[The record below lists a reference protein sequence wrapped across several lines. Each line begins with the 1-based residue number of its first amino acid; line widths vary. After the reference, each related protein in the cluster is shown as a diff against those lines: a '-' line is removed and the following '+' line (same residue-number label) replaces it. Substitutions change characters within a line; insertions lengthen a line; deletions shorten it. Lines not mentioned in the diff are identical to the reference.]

1 MKAIDYLEQIDAY
14 ESKIENK
21 ISEIQRLEALA
32 TNISPHL
39 SDAKVS
45 STLNPHRLQDVWVRL
60 MEARSELLDEV
71 DELVA
76 LRTEIVKTLE
86 LLPHAEYN
94 VLYKIYISRYTVQQV
109 ADKNNYTR
117 QAIYDIRDRGLKKL
131 QKILDS
137 R

>member
-1 MKAIDYLEQIDAY
+1 MNAIDYLEKIDAC

-21 ISEIQRLEALA
+21 IAEIQRLEALA

-45 STLNPHRLQDVWVRL
+45 STLNPHRIQDVWVRL
-60 MEARSELLDEV
+60 MEARAELLDEV
-71 DELVA
+71 DELIA
-76 LRTEIVKTLE
+76 YRTDVVKTLE
-86 LLPHAEYN
+86 ALPRVEYD
-94 VLYKIYISRYTVQQV
+94 VLYKLYISHYSVQRV
-109 ADKNNYTR
+109 ADTNNYTR
-117 QAIYDIRDRGLKKL
+117 QAIYNIKERGIEKL

>member
-1 MKAIDYLEQIDAY
+1 MQAIDYLEQIDAY

-32 TNISPHL
+32 TNISPHI

-45 STLNPHRLQDVWVRL
+45 STLNPHRIQDVWVRL

-76 LRTEIVKTLE
+76 LRAEIVKTLE
-86 LLPHAEYN
+86 LLPRVEYD

-117 QAIYDIRDRGLKKL
+117 QAIYDIKDRGLEKL

>member
-1 MKAIDYLEQIDAY
+1 MKATDYLEQIDAY

-21 ISEIQRLEALA
+21 IAEIQRLEALA

-45 STLNPHRLQDVWVRL
+45 STLNPHRIQDVWVRL
-60 MEARSELLDEV
+60 MEARAELLEEV
-71 DELVA
+71 DELVT
-76 LRTEIVKTLE
+76 LRTEIIKTLE
-86 LLPHAEYN
+86 LLPRVEYD
-94 VLYKIYISRYTVQQV
+94 VLYKIYISHYTVQQV

-117 QAIYDIRDRGLKKL
+117 QAIYDIKERGLEKL
-131 QKILDS
+131 QNVLDS

>member
-21 ISEIQRLEALA
+21 ISEVQRLEALA

>member
-1 MKAIDYLEQIDAY
+1 MRAIDYLEQIDAY

-21 ISEIQRLEALA
+21 IAEIQRLEALA

-45 STLNPHRLQDVWVRL
+45 STLNPHRIQDVWVRL

-76 LRTEIVKTLE
+76 LRTEIIKTLE
-86 LLPHAEYN
+86 LLPRAEYN
-94 VLYKIYISRYTVQQV
+94 VLYKIYISHYTVQQV

-117 QAIYDIRDRGLKKL
+117 QAIYDIKDRGLEKL